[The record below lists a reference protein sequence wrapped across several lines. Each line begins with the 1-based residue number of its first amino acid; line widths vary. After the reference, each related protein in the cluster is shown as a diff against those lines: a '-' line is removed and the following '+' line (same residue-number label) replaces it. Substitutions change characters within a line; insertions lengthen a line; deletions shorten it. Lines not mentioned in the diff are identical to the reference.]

1 MRGSEFVELSA
12 FAAIVQHGSFV
23 RAASH
28 LRVSPS
34 ALSQTIRSLE
44 ERLGVRLLNRT
55 TRSVG
60 LSEAGARLLTR
71 LSPALGEL
79 DAAVA
84 DVRALRDEVGGVVRI
99 NTARIPAL
107 AYIAPLLGRFHA
119 AHPKIKLEV
128 MIDDALTDIIASR
141 CDAGIRL
148 GERVEKDL
156 VALKLSGELEMFAV
170 ASPEYLARRGV
181 PKTPHDLHEHDCIN
195 WRLPSGGNLYR
206 WEFERGRRALDV
218 AVEGPLVV
226 NDAELALRAAAE
238 GVGIAYLVDLDV
250 EKWIAR
256 KQLVRVLADWSPS
269 FPGFYLYY
277 PNRRQ
282 VPAPLRTFVDFIR
295 AEVPSP
301 RPRIPATGTSGSAQL
316 KEDDGLRPSPS
327 RRPRRA

>member
-12 FAAIVQHGSFV
+12 FAAIVEHGSFV

-60 LSEAGARLLTR
+60 LSEAGARLLAR
-71 LSPALGEL
+71 LGPALGEL

-84 DVRALRDEVGGVVRI
+84 DVRTLHDEASGVVRI
-99 NTARIPAL
+99 NAARAPAL
-107 AYIAPLLGRFHA
+107 SCLAPLLGKFHA
-119 AHPKIKLEV
+119 AYPKIKLEV
-128 MIDDALTDIIASR
+128 IVDDAITDIVASR

-148 GERVEKDL
+148 GERVQKDM
-156 VALKLSGELEMFAV
+156 VAIQLSGELELYAV
-170 ASPEYLARRGV
+170 ASPAYLARRGI
-181 PKTPHDLHEHDCIN
+181 PKTPHDLREHACIN
-195 WRLPSGGNLYR
+195 WRLPSQGNLYR
-206 WEFERGRRALDV
+206 WEFERGRRTLEV

-226 NDAELALRAAAE
+226 NDAELALHAAAQ
-238 GVGIAYLVDLDV
+238 GVGIAYLVNLDV

-256 KQLVRVLADWSPS
+256 KELVRVLEDWSPT

-277 PNRRQ
+277 PSRKQ
-282 VPAPLRTFVDFIR
+282 VPAPLRAFVDFVR
-295 AEVPSP
+295 AE
-301 RPRIPATGTSGSAQL
+301 L
-316 KEDDGLRPSPS
+316 PS
-327 RRPRRA
+327 RRK